1 MNPPHSIGRAPTIRL
16 PPLLQGVLLWRDPVG
31 QLRKWAQKYGA
42 VFTVTLPATGPMLFV
57 GEASAARQAL
67 VSDPEGS
74 GAGTATGRVL
84 PVLGPSCVLRQD
96 GDAHKDRRR
105 LIGSAFHG
113 ERLTRL
119 RLITADNA
127 DREIETWADGKPI
140 ALLPRMQKVVFAT
153 IAAVVLGLDD
163 PTKVEEL
170 RRGLTRMTGP
180 SALAR
185 TWMFPMGD
193 GATRSWLSRRA
204 QHRQSVVDALLT
216 SLIDARRS
224 ADLSEDNDVLGLL
237 LGHERDSGLRLDE
250 TDMNDE
256 LLALLL
262 AGYET
267 TSAALGW
274 ALERLAREPAMAM
287 RLVESLR
294 EDDSRYLTAFIRE
307 VLRWRPPVVD
317 AVRELTKPMDLA
329 GYRIPA
335 GTLVVIAPLLVH
347 DNAENSPSPEA
358 FQPCRFLDDAAPT
371 RDWIPFGGG
380 RRYCLGAELAVLEME
395 VILTRV
401 VRAVTLSPATPRV
414 ESARLLGTVM
424 IPSRGSVT
432 VMSRATPGTP
442 V

>member
-1 MNPPHSIGRAPTIRL
+1 MNPSHSIGHVPTIRL
-16 PPLLQGVLLWRDPVG
+16 PALLQDVLLWRDPVG
-31 QLRKWAQKYGA
+31 QLRKWAQRYGT

-67 VSDPEGS
+67 VSDPQDAR
-74 GAGTATGRVL
+74 AGTATGRVL

-96 GDAHKDRRR
+96 GDAHKNRRR

-113 ERLTRL
+113 ESLTRL
-119 RLITADNA
+119 QLIVADNA
-127 DREIETWADGKPI
+127 DREIGTWADGKPI
-140 ALLPRMQKVVFAT
+140 ALLPRMQKVAFAT

-163 PTKVEEL
+163 PAQVEEL
-170 RRGLTRMTGP
+170 RRGLARITGP

-185 TWMFPMGD
+185 TWMFPMSD

-204 QHRQSVVDALLT
+204 QRRQTVVDRLLT
-216 SLIDARRS
+216 SLVDARRS
-224 ADLSEDNDVLGLL
+224 ADPSDDNDVLGLL
-237 LGHERDSGLRLDE
+237 VGHERHSGLRMDE

-287 RLVESLR
+287 RLTESLR
-294 EDDSRYLTAFIRE
+294 DDDSRYLTAFIRE

-317 AVRELTKPMDLA
+317 AVRELTKPMELA

-347 DNAENSPSPEA
+347 DNAQNSAFPET
-358 FQPCRFLDDAAPT
+358 FQPSRFLDDAAAT

-380 RRYCLGAELAVLEME
+380 RRYCLGAELAVLELE
-395 VILTRV
+395 VVLARI
-401 VRAVTLSPATPRV
+401 VRAVTLSPATRRV

-424 IPSRGSVT
+424 VPSRGSVA
-432 VMSRATPGTP
+432 VISRP
-442 V
+442 